1 VANVFATSPWAP
13 IVMPTLGTP
22 SSATLRN
29 MLTDE
34 TGTGSLMFAD
44 SIVTFAPRRLMSC
57 VGCGAPL
64 NLSEKSCTYCK
75 RGT

>member
-1 VANVFATSPWAP
+1 
-13 IVMPTLGTP
+13 
-22 SSATLRN
+22 